1 MQKRG
6 RPYAEKT
13 VTGITFTRHYRLQVK
28 KLCCENCNLKEVLS
42 LSLHLVGNQLAYK
55 AIRKLT
61 SSLPFLMVL
70 LVLQSASCLTSLEKS
85 CPCGNQCNV
94 YVNIKGILLIQFLL
108 LEPSSCRIKALRFSL
123 SLWWFWRINVFS
135 CCNLLHCGMP
145 GRKQC
150 FLYGWLK
157 LCAFLTAYWFV
168 LTLDDCF
175 IA

>member
-1 MQKRG
+1 MIVDNSTIPGCLSDFSPSSCGPVGQFNPKLVRKVIASTMQKRG

-85 CPCGNQCNV
+85 CPCGN
-94 YVNIKGILLIQFLL
+94 
-108 LEPSSCRIKALRFSL
+108 
-123 SLWWFWRINVFS
+123 
-135 CCNLLHCGMP
+135 
-145 GRKQC
+145 
-150 FLYGWLK
+150 
-157 LCAFLTAYWFV
+157 
-168 LTLDDCF
+168 
-175 IA
+175 